1 MYHYIT
7 YFEIAAFLSSLIAW
21 GSLRKSSYL
30 RWFPLLLFVVVSV
43 EVYET
48 FFRSKN
54 NFFNSKI
61 YNIQVPLQYLL
72 YLTILYYATTRV
84 RYKKLI
90 VIGAI
95 LYISVTITSEIF
107 LTTPNHFN
115 VISYSVGSLFLII
128 FILAKLYEMLQ
139 NPTGFNFLKD
149 PFFYILFAFLLFNV
163 GSLPFFAM
171 SNWLY
176 YVKGYKN
183 AVMMLSNV
191 TSVLACILY
200 LTYTI
205 AFVWMTKKKVYS
217 S

>member
-21 GSLRKSSYL
+21 GALRESSYL

-200 LTYTI
+200 LTYAI
-205 AFVWMTKKKVYS
+205 VFVWMTKKRVYS

>member
-95 LYISVTITSEIF
+95 LYILVTITSEIF

-200 LTYTI
+200 LTYAI
-205 AFVWMTKKKVYS
+205 VFVWMTKKRVYS